1 LFECLLLDS
10 PVFSFSPS
18 ITLARYLPWSL
29 LDLNCTE
36 SAPQVIWTYPT
47 LLFLTLDFLPHHMS
61 LLGLNSTKSAPQVI
75 WTHPA
80 LSHVWFLTASYVAF
94 KQISLPPSLSIC
106 LSLSLA
112 WSLNPRYQLH
122 GKCTSGN
129 LNLPCSVSLLFS
141 YRIICLF

>member
-1 LFECLLLDS
+1 MS
-10 PVFSFSPS
+10 
-18 ITLARYLPWSL
+18 LAWLT
-29 LDLNCTE
+29 CF
-36 SAPQVIWTYPT
+36 
-47 LLFLTLDFLPHHMS
+47 LFLSFNHSRSLPPLVSFRSQLHGKCTS
-61 LLGLNSTKSAPQVI
+61 GNLNLPYPALSHSWFITASYVSFRSQLHEKCTKVI
-75 WTHPA
+75 WTHPP

-122 GKCTSGN
+122 GKCTSGK